1 MEIVL
6 SGDFLKKSFHEEIN
20 EEDPLKCMPNGD
32 YTTQWKLLKGKILN
46 SLYAYTINIRLKV
59 TEKITTLLQCYN

>member
-6 SGDFLKKSFHEEIN
+6 NGDFLDLSTSFHEEIN

-32 YTTQWKLLKGKILN
+32 STTQWKLLKGTILN
-46 SLYAYTINIRLKV
+46 SLYAYRSPITIRLKV
-59 TEKITTLLQCYN
+59 PKK